1 MKTTKKLVALLT
13 AALLLMAL
21 LPTALATEPT
31 TYSITI
37 TTAQSGHT
45 YTAYQ
50 IFGGELSTNASNN
63 KVLSNIEFGTGVS
76 EAGKA
81 ALLAFT
87 EPDSADAAAL
97 AGGINQGNVSS
108 FAELAA
114 EAANL
119 GTGTSVDYDGAAG
132 GCVISG
138 LNPGYYLVIDA
149 YTSAEG
155 SKSDALSS
163 YMVTVVGDATV
174 ASKHSYPTVVKKV
187 YEGDYTGAEYGT
199 GYNDVADYSIGDA
212 VPFHLIGTIP
222 EMGAYDNYY
231 YCFHDTLSDG
241 LTAPAGADV
250 KVYLST
256 DAVLDDTDH
265 NVTSEFTVTV
275 SGQTITA
282 SIANLKRIVDAAKE
296 IQFNA
301 THVIVAYSATLNT
314 SAVIGLDGNPN
325 TVTLEYSNDPN
336 HSGDGDTNPTG
347 QTPEDKVIVFTY
359 QLDVTKVDGQDT
371 TKKLPGA
378 KFVLLDGGADHV
390 AQISGGK
397 FDGWVTIPQ
406 PDPTTGKVTWPA
418 NCVLTSGTDGVFSVA
433 GLEDGL
439 YNLREI
445 EAPAGYNLLQADVTF
460 QIDARTE
467 NGQAWNGTA
476 SSALTA
482 LWVAV
487 GETESNGNTSTGAVS
502 VTVSNNQGSVLP
514 ATGGIGTTMFYVIGS
529 VLVIG
534 AVVLLVS
541 KKRMNAIE

>member
-87 EPDSADAAAL
+87 EPASADAAAL
-97 AGGINQGNVSS
+97 AGGINQGNVSN

-114 EAANL
+114 QAANL
-119 GTGTSVDYDGAAG
+119 GTGTSVAYDGAAG
-132 GCVISG
+132 GCVIDG
-138 LNPGYYLVIDA
+138 LNPGYYLVIDT
-149 YTSAEG
+149 YTSTEG

-163 YMVTVVGDATV
+163 YMVTVVGNATV
-174 ASKHSYPTVVKKV
+174 ESKHSYPTVVKKV
-187 YEGDYTGAEYGT
+187 HEGDYTGTEYGA

-222 EMGAYDNYY
+222 DMGAYDNYY

-241 LTAPAGADV
+241 LTAPASADV

-256 DAVLDDTDH
+256 DAVLDSADH
-265 NVTSEFTVTV
+265 DVTNEFKVTV

-282 SIANLKRIVDAAKE
+282 SIANLKPYVEAAKE
-296 IQFNA
+296 VQFNA

-359 QLDVTKVDGQDT
+359 QLDVTKVDGQDN
-371 TKKLPGA
+371 TKKLKDA

-390 AQISGGK
+390 AKISGGK
-397 FDGWVTIPQ
+397 FDGWVTIP
-406 PDPTTGKVTWPA
+406 DADDTGKVTWPA
-418 NCVLTSGTDGVFSVA
+418 NCVLTSDSNGRFSVA
-433 GLEDGL
+433 GLEDDT
-439 YNLREI
+439 YKLREI
-445 EAPAGYNLLQADVTF
+445 EAPTGYNLLQDDVTL
-460 QIDARTE
+460 QIDATTV
-467 NGQAWNGTA
+467 NGQSWNGTA

-482 LWVAV
+482 LSVAV
-487 GETESNGNTSTGAVS
+487 GEAEQNGDTSTGAVS

>member
-21 LPTALATEPT
+21 LPTALAEGTT

-50 IFGGELSTNASNN
+50 IFGGELSTNTSND
-63 KVLSNIEFGTGVS
+63 KVLSNIVFGTGVS
-76 EAGKA
+76 EAGKT

-87 EPDSADAAAL
+87 SPASTDAAAL

-138 LNPGYYLVIDA
+138 LNPGYYLVIDT
-149 YTSAEG
+149 YTSTEG

-187 YEGDYTGAEYGT
+187 YEADYTGTDFGT

-222 EMGAYDNYY
+222 DMGAYDNYY
-231 YCFHDTLSDG
+231 YCFHDTLSAG
-241 LTAPAGADV
+241 LTAPASADV

-282 SIANLKRIVDAAKE
+282 SIANLKPYVDAAKE
-296 IQFNA
+296 AQFNA

-445 EAPAGYNLLQADVTF
+445 EAPAGYNLLQADVTL

-502 VTVSNNQGSVLP
+502 VKVSNNQGSVLP